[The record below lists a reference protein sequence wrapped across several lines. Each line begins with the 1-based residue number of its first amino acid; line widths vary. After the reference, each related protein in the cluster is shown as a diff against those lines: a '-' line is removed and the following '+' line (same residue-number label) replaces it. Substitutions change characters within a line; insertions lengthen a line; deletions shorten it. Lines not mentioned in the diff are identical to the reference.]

1 MYFLL
6 FLQQIQTN
14 FIGYKKFLKVNQI
27 FLLRMQNLSC
37 VSKLAIEL
45 QIVNTNHVSMLSDA
59 ELIEV
64 QQGGQTVAKVLL
76 IATNQ
81 SVPCSDSDCASRW
94 DNDVV
99 QMNPDKPTSVV
110 TLFCSDSRE
119 CDRYYLNAMVNCSV
133 SITRSSNLMRI
144 QTHNCKT

>member
-1 MYFLL
+1 
-6 FLQQIQTN
+6 
-14 FIGYKKFLKVNQI
+14 
-27 FLLRMQNLSC
+27 MQNLSC
-37 VSKLAIEL
+37 VSKLDIEL

-94 DNDVV
+94 GNDVV
-99 QMNPDKPTSVV
+99 QMNPGKPTSVV
-110 TLFCSDSRE
+110 TLFCSDCRE
-119 CDRYYLNAMVNCSV
+119 CDRYQSNATVNCSV
-133 SITRSSNLMRI
+133 SITRSSNLEYKLTAAKLNATDFTENSRYWI
-144 QTHNCKT
+144 TFAS